1 MALKERFRRH
11 RKDNRFI
18 VGILAGL
25 LAVLVGLFYLIQ
37 RGRDVPE
44 TLLNNQVLLF
54 VLWYAN
60 IVLILTILFVLL
72 RNLLKLVIERRHRI
86 LGSKFKTKLVATYIG
101 LVLIPVLLVF
111 VYATELIQGTVDRW
125 INAPVGSVLAES
137 YEVVEGLY
145 GRLEE
150 ESREDAERALEAIQ
164 GIDLRDPAERPELG
178 RRLQSLLG
186 ELDADYLAVYDG
198 TDFVH
203 GVVDPRTG
211 ITDLPEPGRRL
222 LAAAAAGEPVVRRLD
237 AEGTEARL
245 VLAGATGPVPSAGA
259 SGPGGSAAAAGTT
272 GGEDAEPPP
281 QATVVLAGVLLDSDL
296 VRVADDLVEAHL
308 RHRQVVVQKE
318 PLEASH
324 LLLFLL
330 VTLLILLSSSWVGLY
345 LARRVTV
352 PIQAL
357 AEGTE
362 RVGRGEL
369 DHRVEVEADDEL
381 GVLVRSFNRMTGEI
395 KRNREVIE
403 RSNQELV
410 EANVRLAEE
419 RALAAAVIDN
429 VAAGVLAS
437 DREGRI
443 VTCNGAA
450 LAMLRQSA
458 DEVAGRRAHDAW
470 SDPERTQLAELLDPS
485 GDGGD
490 ETDTT
495 ADRGRVTREL
505 HLMLEGEW
513 KSFEVKVTPMVTPNG
528 RLRGRVMVLEDL
540 TQLIKAQQLA
550 AWNEAARRIAHEIK
564 NPLTPIRLSA
574 ERILQKYRRDDPD
587 LGEALEA
594 GIEILL
600 REVEAMQAMVDEFS
614 RYARMPR
621 PQPQKVDLAGLI
633 RETLR
638 LYRGLKPGVQVE
650 SDIGEGTDEL
660 MADPEQ
666 LKRALINLL
675 DNAIEATEAPGEVRV
690 VVETRDGHVE
700 LHVSDTGE
708 GIPAEAK
715 DKLFL
720 PYFSTKG
727 RGTGLGLAIV
737 HRIVSDHRGRIRVED
752 NRPRGTVFT
761 VELPMR

>member
-1 MALKERFRRH
+1 MALKDRFRRH

-72 RNLLKLVIERRHRI
+72 RNLLKLLIERRHRI

-150 ESREDAERALEAIQ
+150 QSREDAVRALEAIQ

-186 ELDADYLAVYDG
+186 ELGADYLAVYDG
-198 TDFVH
+198 TEFVH

-245 VLAGATGPVPSAGA
+245 VLAGATGPAPEAEPPAGGA
-259 SGPGGSAAAAGTT
+259 DADATGDAG
-272 GGEDAEPPP
+272 EAEPPP
-281 QATVVLAGVLLDSDL
+281 QATVVLAGVLLDPDL
-296 VRVADDLVEAHL
+296 VRMADDLVEAHL

-330 VTLLILLSSSWVGLY
+330 VTLLILLASSWVGLY

-429 VAAGVLAS
+429 VAAGVIAS
-437 DREGRI
+437 DRDGRI
-443 VTCNGAA
+443 LTCNGAA

-470 SDPERTQLAELLDPS
+470 RDPERAQLAELLDPP
-485 GDGGD
+485 GADEEANGG
-490 ETDTT
+490 
-495 ADRGRVTREL
+495 ADRSRVTREL

-513 KSFEVKVTPMVTPNG
+513 KSFEVKVTPMVTANG
-528 RLRGRVMVLEDL
+528 NLRGRVMVLEDL

-633 RETLR
+633 HETLR

-650 SDIGEGTDEL
+650 SEVGAGTEEL

-690 VVETRDGHVE
+690 RAEARDGHVE
-700 LHVSDTGE
+700 LHVADTGQ
-708 GIPAEAK
+708 GIPADAK

-752 NRPRGTVFT
+752 NRPRGTIFT
-761 VELPMR
+761 IELPMR